1 MVNISTQ
8 YAEILATKGYKLN
21 TKRTKITNFKK
32 HLREYIHNLYVI
44 ADEHLTN
51 GNLQKRYG
59 NAKFLIFDEDI
70 NSGATLKLTIDALED
85 KLPAQTSNNL
95 ICLVNAYSA
104 SGY

>member
-51 GNLQKRYG
+51 GNLQKRYS

-70 NSGATLKLTIDALED
+70 NSGATLKLTIDTLEN
-85 KLPAQTSNNL
+85 KLPDSNTNNIL
-95 ICLVNAYSA
+95 CLVNGYSA
-104 SGY
+104 SGF